1 MAIPETQRDLFR
13 IIWFKENDIDIGK
26 KQTFCFTRHVWGINS
41 SPYIALT
48 ATNNVVNENVTAAS
62 QMTSMAIEE
71 NRYMD
76 DMLLACD
83 SLSDLATIASES
95 RQLFA
100 GRRFKLRKWIT
111 NSDAASILH
120 DVPKCD
126 LARGVGGVDL
136 RSQPLPDSKALRLL
150 WDPENDRLQIR
161 WENSA
166 KARVRTRRDMSS
178 KLACMFDPLGMA
190 APFLLGGKLI
200 LQSVATSGFGW
211 DDQLPHDILRK
222 WEKWVDT
229 LATAT
234 DLSLARDCFPGYETI
249 SCDKIVYQLHD
260 FCDALNS
267 AMSCVIYLRRTV
279 NGASQVSF
287 LLGNSRLVLSNQS
300 NWVISRKELEAAQIC
315 SELMLL
321 ASKALHRYRCSIH
334 FWTDSQVVLKW
345 IVNPDLHLAHFVKR
359 GVDKILVVSSPE
371 AWNYVNTSV
380 NPADVGTRESSVK
393 HADSVNHLLNGPVFL
408 RMEGIEPRTQDSCP
422 IVRVVTVNEKSLIDR
437 VKSRAVN

>member
-1 MAIPETQRDLFR
+1 MT
-13 IIWFKENDIDIGK
+13 
-26 KQTFCFTRHVWGINS
+26 
-41 SPYIALT
+41 
-48 ATNNVVNENVTAAS
+48 NENVTSAS
-62 QMTSMAIEE
+62 QMTLMAIEE

-100 GRRFKLRKWIT
+100 SRGFKLRKWIT

-126 LARGVGGVDL
+126 LARGVGEVDL
-136 RSQPLPDSKALRLL
+136 GSQPLPDSKALGLL
-150 WDPENDRLQIR
+150 WDPENDRLRIR
-161 WENSA
+161 WGNSA
-166 KARVRTRRDMSS
+166 KARVRTRCDMSS
-178 KLACMFDPLGMA
+178 KLSSMFDPLGMA
-190 APFLLGGKLI
+190 APYLLRGKLI
-200 LQSVATSGFGW
+200 LQSVATLGFGW
-211 DDQLPHDILRK
+211 DDQLPDDILRK

-229 LATAT
+229 LAAVT
-234 DLSLARDCFPGYETI
+234 DLSLARDCFPGCKTI
-249 SCDKIVYQLHD
+249 SCDKIVYQLHG
-260 FCDALNS
+260 FCDASNS
-267 AMSCVIYLRRTV
+267 AMSCEICLRRIV

-287 LLGNSRLVLSNQS
+287 LLGKSRLVLLNQS

-321 ASKALHRYRCSIH
+321 ASKALHRYRCSIR

-345 IVNPDLHLAHFVKR
+345 IVNPDLHLARFVKR
-359 GVDKILVVSSPE
+359 RVDKILVVSSPE

-393 HADSVNHLLNGPVFL
+393 HADAVNLWLNGPVFL
-408 RMEGIEPRTQDSCP
+408 RMEGIEPRTQDTCP
-422 IVRVVTVNEKSLIDR
+422 IVRMVTVNEKSLIDR
-437 VKSRAVN
+437 GKSSFERLIESCPDLYSLKKRAAYLTAFKNCKQ